1 MELVFFKMCKTSLSP
16 QDFYRF
22 HRFVH
27 FDENIEQEI
36 ISKQGKLLKKLRTVA
51 WRFAAIK
58 KNLSIVLIL
67 HLLFSVFHVFQ
78 ALSIFVLVND
88 LYIGDPLEAN
98 KTQNICI
105 FQ

>member
-36 ISKQGKLLKKLRTVA
+36 HQIISKQVKLLKKLRTVA

-58 KNLSIVLIL
+58 EELIDCFDIAFA
-67 HLLFSVFHVFQ
+67 LFSVSCVSSSEYFCF
-78 ALSIFVLVND
+78 S
-88 LYIGDPLEAN
+88 
-98 KTQNICI
+98 
-105 FQ
+105 